1 MGVHLDGEAWY
12 GHSIDVGT
20 GEAYPHKL
28 QVVGAMP
35 PQPEPSSICCTR
47 PGNDSSLEI
56 HE

>member
-1 MGVHLDGEAWY
+1 MGVHLDGEAWC
-12 GHSIDVGT
+12 GHSIDIGT

-28 QVVGAMP
+28 QVVGAMS